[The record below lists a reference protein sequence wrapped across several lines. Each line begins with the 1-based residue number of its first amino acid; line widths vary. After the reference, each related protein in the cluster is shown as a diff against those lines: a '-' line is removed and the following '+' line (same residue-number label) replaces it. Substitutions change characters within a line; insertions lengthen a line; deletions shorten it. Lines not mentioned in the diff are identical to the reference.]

1 MLRATDGA
9 TDAVMYAP
17 RAGVSA
23 NVEMPLAFPIFLV
36 LATRITVTTE
46 RWISFANGVNHA
58 TEEYDT
64 QFIVPFDGLTVALWV
79 RVENAAT
86 VTVKIY
92 VNGTSVASDSSAMG
106 AGDVLEFP
114 LPGEVFNAGDL
125 LSVSVQGS
133 VATGNTNVT
142 LMLKG

>member
-1 MLRATDGA
+1 
-9 TDAVMYAP
+9 
-17 RAGVSA
+17 
-23 NVEMPLAFPIFLV
+23 MPLAFPIFLV
-36 LATRITVTTE
+36 LATRITVDTE
-46 RWISFANGVNHA
+46 RWISFANGVNYA

-64 QFIVPFDGLTVALWV
+64 QFIVPFDGLTVSLWI

-86 VTVKIY
+86 VTAGIY
-92 VNGTSVASDSSAMG
+92 KNGVSLIGDNNTMG
-106 AGDVLEFP
+106 AGDVLEFS
-114 LPGEVFNAGDL
+114 LPDEVFNAGDL

>member
-1 MLRATDGA
+1 VT
-9 TDAVMYAP
+9 YAP
-17 RAGVSA
+17 RASVTDT
-23 NVEMPLAFPIFLV
+23 VEIPLSFPIFLV
-36 LATRITVTTE
+36 LATRITTDTE
-46 RWISFANGVNHA
+46 RWISFANGVNLA
-58 TEEYDT
+58 VREYDT
-64 QFIVPFDGLTVALWV
+64 EFIVPFDGLTVSIWI

-92 VNGTSVASDSSAMG
+92 VNGSSVASDSSAMG
-106 AGDVLEFP
+106 AGDVLEFS
-114 LPGEVFNAGDL
+114 LPDEPFSAGDL